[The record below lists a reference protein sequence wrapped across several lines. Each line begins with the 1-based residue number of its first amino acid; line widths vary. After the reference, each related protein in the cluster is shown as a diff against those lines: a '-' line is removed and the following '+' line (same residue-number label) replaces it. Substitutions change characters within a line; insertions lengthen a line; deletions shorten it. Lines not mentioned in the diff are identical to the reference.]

1 MRQPAI
7 HVCPGRR
14 FFRVTTLAFFSASI
28 CGITA
33 CSLSG
38 PPPAE
43 YALGPLPAAAA
54 AIVPQTGLPVVQ
66 VKRVQLPEYLDTT
79 DILERRGN
87 QLVPSPTG
95 RWGERLSVGM
105 TRAIAALLAARL
117 PRMAVTATPQ
127 ARRPARQILVDV
139 AAFEP
144 RPDHEVVLVARWTI
158 TDGSAREELTAQQ
171 ATLVEAIEG
180 TGDSA
185 VVAAMLHALSDLAD
199 QIAVG
204 IEGDPRPG

>member
-1 MRQPAI
+1 MKQAAGRLY
-7 HVCPGRR
+7 PGKWLC
-14 FFRVTTLAFFSASI
+14 LAALFLP
-28 CGITA
+28 CGIAILGLAA

-43 YALGPLPAAAA
+43 YALGPLPAATMTS
-54 AIVPQTGLPVVQ
+54 IPQTGLPVIEI
-66 VKRVQLPEYLDTT
+66 KRVQLPDYLDTT

-87 QLVPSPTG
+87 QLIPSSTG

-105 TRAIAALLAARL
+105 TRAMIDSLAARL
-117 PRMAVTATPQ
+117 PRMVVTATPP
-127 ARRPARQILVDV
+127 AGRPARQILVDV
-139 AAFEP
+139 AAFEL

-158 TDGSAREELTAQQ
+158 TDGTTRQELTARQ

-185 VVAAMLHALSDLAD
+185 VVSAMSHAIGDLAE
-199 QIAVG
+199 QVAAG
-204 IEGDPRPG
+204 IERDRRPG